1 MVKGYQS
8 LVKQYFKENPFVE
21 ANIQSFNDFVERRL
35 QILVDEVGD
44 ISPTIIPQ
52 EVESFVIKLK
62 KIWIE
67 KPTITEA
74 DGSKRDIFP
83 SEARLRM
90 LTYSAPMFLEVS
102 AYVDDVQR
110 ENFVTMIGKLPIM
123 LRSKYCHLHGLKR
136 EELISKGE
144 DPDDVGGYFMIN
156 GNERVLVN
164 VEDLASNRIFIE
176 KKDIGPSEY
185 VARVFSEMG
194 SYRIP
199 HTIEQM
205 KDGIFYLT
213 FTRFKR
219 VPLIP
224 VLKALG
230 MTKDQEIVKMICAE
244 KNYDSIF
251 INLYDSAEIKT
262 EDDALE
268 YLSKRAGISQP
279 KEAKFERT
287 KDQLDRYLLPHLG
300 TQSKDRIL
308 KAYNLCKMVRKF
320 LQASSDGLPLPDK
333 DHYANK
339 RLKLSGDLLEDLIRT
354 NLRSLVQDILY
365 NFQRLV
371 KRGKFQSIK
380 IIIRDELLTS
390 NIKSSLATGT
400 WTGGRKGVSQNID
413 RTNMLATYSHLQR
426 IVSLL
431 TSTQENFEAR
441 ALHPTHWGRLCLK
454 KDTNILL
461 ADRYSNRSLEM
472 LQNCWNHH
480 KVLTFDAKETDFKTS
495 TISKYFTSNPKLMGK
510 KVYKLTVE
518 SGREIVAT
526 EDHPF
531 YTKSGWVDASGLY
544 EGNYV
549 AVYPTLDPIDLPS
562 LPTDELGEEI
572 VNENDIKINYPKR
585 FKHYIKELHSSELLP
600 FTINNYKIEIIA
612 RLLGHIFS
620 DGHCGKNNLEFYCG
634 TRRDAEV
641 IAEDI
646 RLLGF
651 EPSKIS
657 EKHTKIKLID
667 RVTNYRTFVL
677 TKGGALHS
685 LLVCAGAP
693 VGKKTD
699 LEVNIPRW
707 LFKSSLAVKREFL
720 AALLGGDGPK
730 PAISIRKDRKSG
742 SKLRIDPMTF
752 HKKSELKE
760 NIIKFSKD
768 IKKLFGEFG
777 VEIKKINI
785 EEDYERKD
793 GAKMLKCKINF
804 SYTLSNKKKLLNIIG
819 YRYCIDKEVMSSL
832 AGEWLRLRDFAIAK
846 RNKIKNKVKEFYI
859 NGMPPRKISNLL
871 GINYRVV
878 NGWLF
883 SFQRYNKTRLS
894 QRMVPPFEKW
904 VESSRIGK
912 LCSVWEKIV
921 SKKEEDLDDVRDFTT
936 AEDTHSFIANGFI
949 THNCPIETPEGT
961 SIGLRKNIAIL
972 CAASKGDAQEEKVK
986 KTLENLGM
994 RTKT

>member
-123 LRSKYCHLHGLKR
+123 LKSKYCHLHGLKR

-300 TQSKDRIL
+300 TQPKDRIL

-339 RLKLSGDLLEDLIRT
+339 RLKLAGDLLEDLIRA

-441 ALHPTHWGRLCLK
+441 ALHPTHW
-454 KDTNILL
+454 
-461 ADRYSNRSLEM
+461 
-472 LQNCWNHH
+472 
-480 KVLTFDAKETDFKTS
+480 
-495 TISKYFTSNPKLMGK
+495 
-510 KVYKLTVE
+510 
-518 SGREIVAT
+518 
-526 EDHPF
+526 
-531 YTKSGWVDASGLY
+531 
-544 EGNYV
+544 
-549 AVYPTLDPIDLPS
+549 
-562 LPTDELGEEI
+562 
-572 VNENDIKINYPKR
+572 
-585 FKHYIKELHSSELLP
+585 
-600 FTINNYKIEIIA
+600 A
-612 RLLGHIFS
+612 RL
-620 DGHCGKNNLEFYCG
+620 
-634 TRRDAEV
+634 
-641 IAEDI
+641 
-646 RLLGF
+646 
-651 EPSKIS
+651 
-657 EKHTKIKLID
+657 
-667 RVTNYRTFVL
+667 
-677 TKGGALHS
+677 
-685 LLVCAGAP
+685 
-693 VGKKTD
+693 
-699 LEVNIPRW
+699 
-707 LFKSSLAVKREFL
+707 
-720 AALLGGDGPK
+720 
-730 PAISIRKDRKSG
+730 
-742 SKLRIDPMTF
+742 
-752 HKKSELKE
+752 
-760 NIIKFSKD
+760 
-768 IKKLFGEFG
+768 
-777 VEIKKINI
+777 
-785 EEDYERKD
+785 
-793 GAKMLKCKINF
+793 
-804 SYTLSNKKKLLNIIG
+804 
-819 YRYCIDKEVMSSL
+819 
-832 AGEWLRLRDFAIAK
+832 
-846 RNKIKNKVKEFYI
+846 
-859 NGMPPRKISNLL
+859 
-871 GINYRVV
+871 
-878 NGWLF
+878 
-883 SFQRYNKTRLS
+883 
-894 QRMVPPFEKW
+894 
-904 VESSRIGK
+904 
-912 LCSVWEKIV
+912 
-921 SKKEEDLDDVRDFTT
+921 
-936 AEDTHSFIANGFI
+936 
-949 THNCPIETPEGT
+949 CPIETPEGT

-994 RTKT
+994 RTKV

>member
-1 MVKGYQS
+1 MVKGYQNII
-8 LVKQYFKENPFVE
+8 KQYFKENPFVE

-35 QILVDEVGD
+35 QVLVDEVGD

-67 KPTITEA
+67 KPTIIEA
-74 DGSKRDIFP
+74 DGSKRDVYP
-83 SEARLRM
+83 SEARLRT
-90 LTYSAPMFLEVS
+90 LTYSAPIFLEVS
-102 AYVDDVQR
+102 AYVDDIQR

-144 DPDDVGGYFMIN
+144 DPDDVGGYFIIN
-156 GNERVLVN
+156 GNERVLVT
-164 VEDLASNRIFIE
+164 VEDLASNRVFIE
-176 KKDIGPSEY
+176 QKDIGPSEY

-199 HTIEQM
+199 HTLEQM
-205 KDGIFYLT
+205 KDGLFYLT

-219 VPLIP
+219 VPVIP
-224 VLKALG
+224 IIKALG
-230 MTKDQEIVKMICAE
+230 ITKDQEIAKIISAE
-244 KNYDSIF
+244 KNYDSVF
-251 INLYDSAEIKT
+251 INLYDAAELKT
-262 EDDALE
+262 EEDAFE
-268 YLSKRAGISQP
+268 YLSKRVGISQP
-279 KEAKFERT
+279 KEAKFE
-287 KDQLDRYLLPHLG
+287 KIKEQLDRYLLPHIG
-300 TQSKDRIL
+300 TSQKDRL
-308 KAYNLCKMVRKF
+308 TKAYNLCKMVRKF

-333 DHYANK
+333 DHYTNK
-339 RLKLSGDLLEDLIRT
+339 RLKLAGDLLEDLIRA

-413 RTNMLATYSHLQR
+413 RTNVLATYSHLQR

-441 ALHPTHWGRLCLK
+441 ALHPSHWGRLCLK

-461 ADRYSNRSLEM
+461 ADRYSDRSLEM

-480 KVLTFDAKETDFKTS
+480 KVLTFDTKETAFKPS
-495 TISKYFTSNPKLMGK
+495 AISKYFTSNPKLMGK
-510 KVYKLTVE
+510 KVYNLKVE

-526 EDHPF
+526 GDHPF
-531 YTKSGWVDASGLY
+531 YTKNGWADTSSLD
-544 EGNYV
+544 EGDYV
-549 AVYPTLDPIDLPS
+549 AVYPALDPINNPS
-562 LPTDELGEEI
+562 LPTERLGEEI
-572 VNENDIKINYPKR
+572 VNEDSIKKDYPKR
-585 FKHYIKELHSSELLP
+585 FKHYIKELHSRELLP
-600 FTINNYKIEIIA
+600 FTTNNYKIEIVA

-634 TRRDAEV
+634 TRKDAET
-641 IAEDI
+641 ISEDI

-651 EPSKIS
+651 EPSKIT
-657 EKHTKIKLID
+657 EKHTKIRFAD
-667 RVTNYRTFVL
+667 RVTNYKTFML
-677 TKGGALHS
+677 SKGGALHA

-699 LEVNIPRW
+699 LEINIPEW

-730 PAISIRKDRKSG
+730 PILSIRKDRKSG
-742 SKLRIDPMTF
+742 SKLGLHWLVF
-752 HKKSELKE
+752 HKKTELKE
-760 NIIKFSKD
+760 NIVKFSND
-768 IKKLFGEFG
+768 IKKLFEEFG
-777 VEIKKINI
+777 VRIRKISI

-793 GAKMLKCKINF
+793 GSKMLKCKINF
-804 SYTLSNKKKLLNIIG
+804 SSAFSNMKKVLNFIG
-819 YRYCIDKEVMSSL
+819 YRYCIDKEIMSSL
-832 AGEWLRLRDFAIAK
+832 AGEWLRLRDFAIAQ
-846 RNKIKNKVKEFYI
+846 RIKTKSKVKELYI
-859 NGMPPRKISNLL
+859 SGMPPKKISNIL
-871 GINYRVV
+871 GINYCVV

-883 SFQRYNKTRLS
+883 SPEVYNKTRLS
-894 QRMVPPFEKW
+894 QRMVPSFEKW
-904 VESSRIGK
+904 IKSSRVGNS
-912 LCSVWEKIV
+912 CAVWERIV
-921 SKKEEDLDDVRDFTT
+921 SKKEEELDDVRDFTT
-936 AEDTHSFIANGFI
+936 AENTHSFIANGFI

-961 SIGLRKNIAIL
+961 PIGLRKNLALL
-972 CAASKGDAQEEKVK
+972 CTASKGDSQEEKVK
-986 KTLENLGM
+986 KTLENLGV
-994 RTKT
+994 KVKV